1 MIMTMMLMINPF
13 GVGVIKERAS
23 GDGVRWNMMTFLQV

>member
-1 MIMTMMLMINPF
+1 MMMMTLMINPF

-23 GDGVRWNMMTFLQV
+23 CDGVRWNMMTFLEV